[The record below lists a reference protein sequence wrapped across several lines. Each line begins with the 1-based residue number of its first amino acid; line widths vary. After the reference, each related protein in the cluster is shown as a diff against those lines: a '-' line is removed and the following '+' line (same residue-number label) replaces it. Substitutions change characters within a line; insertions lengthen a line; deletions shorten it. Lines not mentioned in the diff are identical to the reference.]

1 LSRLYGNPV
10 DSPPHDLCLAL
21 DSPVQPPS
29 ARPPA
34 SCRAAATPPPRL
46 ASPSSYSS
54 SPEPQQSVRGNEI
67 WFKHC
72 CFVCLPLHLLR
83 HPHHLQQQWRLSRGG
98 SGTTPCCRGCSPG
111 ALLPSLTSKRC
122 SLLSPTGTPVPTYA
136 MMLATLLA
144 L

>member
-46 ASPSSYSS
+46 ASPHPPRTRPHRSRS
-54 SPEPQQSVRGNEI
+54 SPCVVTRSGSSTAASSASLSTCYAILITFSSNGASLVAAAAPHPAAGAA
-67 WFKHC
+67 
-72 CFVCLPLHLLR
+72 LPG
-83 HPHHLQQQWRLSRGG
+83 P
-98 SGTTPCCRGCSPG
+98 PCR
-111 ALLPSLTSKRC
+111 A
-122 SLLSPTGTPVPTYA
+122 
-136 MMLATLLA
+136 
-144 L
+144 